1 MLGTFA
7 LILAVT
13 ATPDPRPELV
23 ELQLAGQHRQAL
35 ARVEQELADRPEPS
49 RKLGL
54 DYLHGHLL
62 DTLGRFEGATT
73 AFLRTLTATPPLK
86 HHAYYRLAHDYDL
99 LGHPEMAT
107 GLVANTVAEAPSSPL
122 LPEAVQLLA
131 RTITQGET
139 ASTCAACGRRPC
151 RRRSGGGAHTPRG
164 NGPLRPGFPRSRGGP

>member
-54 DYLHGHLL
+54 DYLRGHLL
-62 DTLGRFEGATT
+62 DTLVRLEDATP
-73 AFLRTLTATPPLK
+73 AFLPAPAATPPPKLP
-86 HHAYYRLAHDYDL
+86 ADYPLADGHDLEGD
-99 LGHPEMAT
+99 P
-107 GLVANTVAEAPSSPL
+107 
-122 LPEAVQLLA
+122 
-131 RTITQGET
+131 
-139 ASTCAACGRRPC
+139 
-151 RRRSGGGAHTPRG
+151 
-164 NGPLRPGFPRSRGGP
+164 